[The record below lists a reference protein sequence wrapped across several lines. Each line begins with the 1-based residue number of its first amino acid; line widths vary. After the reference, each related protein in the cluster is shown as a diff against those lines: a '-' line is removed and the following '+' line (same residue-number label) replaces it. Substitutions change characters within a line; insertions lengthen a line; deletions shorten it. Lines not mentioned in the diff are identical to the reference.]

1 MNNNNSMFEKNNNAS
16 KPYTL
21 SSPRNNP
28 SFNFAGT
35 SYERKEDKNIE
46 KDSLLTKNYSTG
58 MFET

>member
-1 MNNNNSMFEKNNNAS
+1 MFEKNNNAS